1 MASDRRDEYDERPAA
16 PPRNW
21 FSLPVVL
28 SLGFLIWKLTAQ
40 PGLAAA
46 FMCLKFGWE
55 DFTIARWLRRTDP
68 VRPRAKG
75 CFWLYVSSGL
85 WKTAIMATLMVFL
98 IAFFASYQQKAKE
111 KEEREAAIAGA
122 VRPPVPADP
131 PAPAQQQKP
140 ADGPPPIFVGA
151 MLTAFFSFLFSCL
164 SSYFA
169 IWYGLRHG
177 LRYWLSSA
185 LRFAMERDEWPPL
198 YGRQNW
204 VSLLLLTTAVLTCFV
219 VAPIGLVFVIN
230 IVESA
235 GIPLRAPVR
244 AGLFMVTLLFLVP
257 VMVLV
262 LRETINH
269 RFVASHPA
277 ECWGADP
284 LPRDTHSDYHPEA
297 EYRN

>member
-1 MASDRRDEYDERPAA
+1 MARDRIDEYGEPIPA

-68 VRPRAKG
+68 IRPRGKG

-85 WKTAIMATLMVFL
+85 WKTAIMATIMVFV
-98 IAFFASYQQKAKE
+98 IAFYASAQQKAKE
-111 KEEREAAIAGA
+111 KEQREAA
-122 VRPPVPADP
+122 VQPPPVGPPDPNP
-131 PAPAQQQKP
+131 PANGPKP
-140 ADGPPPIFVGA
+140 PDAPPPIFVGA
-151 MLTAFFSFLFSCL
+151 MLTAFFSLLFSCL

-169 IWYGLRHG
+169 IWYGLRHN
-177 LRYWLSSA
+177 LRFWLNGA
-185 LRFAMERDEWPPL
+185 LRFAVQRDEWPPL

-219 VAPIGLVFVIN
+219 VAPIGLIFAIQ
-230 IVESA
+230 IVESV
-235 GIPLRAPVR
+235 GIPLRPPVKG
-244 AGLFMVTLLFLVP
+244 GLFVVTILFLVP

-269 RFVASHPA
+269 RFVAAHPV
-277 ECWGADP
+277 ECWGEDP
-284 LPRDTHSDYHPEA
+284 LPRDLHSDYHPEA